1 MFVGHDYKKH
11 TTIHK
16 IIHTVTCIKDNEMNY
31 LQYTSKEMYSSTEL
45 IRKSKMIFEKLNKN
59 EIEKAVILRD
69 GKPSFML
76 LDFESYEKIMEE
88 YISLKEHFEKSKQ
101 EVKKVKPQETKS
113 EPKKC
118 EKEIEEEELQK
129 ALQQIDDMNF
139 DDYGESSNIIADV
152 IIEERPIEENPDK
165 SLKEFWD

>member
-1 MFVGHDYKKH
+1 
-11 TTIHK
+11 
-16 IIHTVTCIKDNEMNY
+16 MNY

-76 LDFESYEKIMEE
+76 LDFESYEKIMAE

-101 EVKKVKPQETKS
+101 EVKKVKAQETKS